1 MKRSR
6 LLTVATTV
14 SMSAALAVLGAGT
27 SAAAPTPLAPALDGA
42 ADGGRVIVVLANQHG
57 DLKLRAQSSQR
68 TATTKTDQQSVV
80 SDIKASGGTDITQLV
95 SVNAVAA
102 HLSAAEVTRLRAN
115 PAVQQIVPDE
125 QMSVQAA
132 GAVPQVSTTKLSSK
146 ICPSDPSKPFLEPEA
161 LSVDKVETDR
171 PGDTEQASKI
181 ATGKGV
187 KVAIYGMND
196 LAGNPNFIRADGS
209 PVVLNAPDP
218 NADDSDGE
226 FYGDASSVAGQGLVT
241 YDYSKE
247 LPFSGLPAGCTFRIK
262 GVAPD
267 ASLVD
272 ADFIDTPP
280 SAAGHGQTPFE
291 SEIVA
296 GIDHA
301 VVTEHA
307 DVISESYGYN
317 PRPGRYS
324 VFYAANDAAVA
335 AGVTVVVSSGDS
347 GVSGTVSS
355 PATDPQVIAV
365 GATNTLR
372 LTAQAYGYD
381 NWINNDITPLSS
393 GGTAPNNRVVDL
405 VAPGYG
411 GEAACSPV
419 GSDCPTNTLTE
430 AFGGTSES
438 CPLVAGAAADVIQ
451 AYADSHNGVKP
462 TPALVKQILTG
473 SAKDVHAPADQQGA
487 GLLDVYAAV
496 RAAQQAPGTT
506 LVSDAPG
513 LVPSPSQLDITAAA
527 GASAQNVT
535 LYNSSALPTT
545 VTGNYRELAAAKQF
559 GATVTEPVSAPDP
572 SLPVPA
578 SGATAASPVTFD
590 VPAGLDRLNADM
602 IIPDPTNGTI
612 LSFTLV
618 DPKGRLSQI
627 SYDYGNP
634 PSGTAKFG
642 SVSNIQHVE
651 VADPTPGAWTAKIL
665 WANGRAHL
673 QSLPNVPGAYRGDI
687 SFRTTGQH
695 YVSKPAT
702 GPVTIPAHGSA
713 DVALNVA
720 MPAAAGD
727 HPASV
732 QFVAANGARTSLP
745 LARRTLIPSA
755 GGSFDTTITSTVG
768 RQVGQIST
776 FNLDVPAG
784 KKDLDVHF
792 HTPDASADN
801 GYTYYLID
809 PDGRVVTT
817 DATPTTTVQGIG
829 STTPLADAS
838 LVTVNPKPGRWEIDV
853 MLKLT
858 TSGKEFT
865 QTVHGTVGYNQ
876 SDAAGYNLPAVGRTI
891 AAKSVTPLYFRVT
904 NTTGIGRTFRL
915 SATAGDITAGAVST
929 PVYLA
934 AGTSSLLT
942 ATLTPVAAAGTAV
955 TGVVNVLSNTSVAGG
970 AVELGP
976 DGSPASLGG
985 PRPRRADIRD
995 ASNAVELP
1003 APTTRSELRT
1013 EAVRDAS

>member
-1 MKRSR
+1 MNRSR
-6 LLTVATTV
+6 LLTVATTL
-14 SMSAALAVLGAGT
+14 SMSAALAVLGSGT
-27 SAAAPTPLAPALDGA
+27 SSAAAPTPLAPAVDGA
-42 ADGGRVIVVLANQHG
+42 ADGGRVIVVLANQHS

-68 TATTKTDQQSVV
+68 TNSTRSDQQSVV
-80 SDIKASGGTDITQLV
+80 SDIKANGGTEITQLV

-102 HLSAAEVTRLRAN
+102 HLSAAEVNRLRAN

-125 QMSVQAA
+125 QMPADTAA
-132 GAVPQVSTTKLSSK
+132 QVPHASTTKLSSK
-146 ICPSDPSKPFLEPEA
+146 LCPTDPAKPFLEPEA
-161 LSVDKVETDR
+161 LAVDKVETDKA
-171 PGDTEQASKI
+171 GDAEQASKI

-187 KVAIYGMND
+187 KVAIDGMND

-209 PVVLNAPDP
+209 HVVIDAPDP
-218 NADDSDGE
+218 NADESDGE
-226 FYGDASSVAGQGLVT
+226 YYGDASSVAGQGLVT

-247 LPFSGLPAGCTFRIK
+247 LPYAGLPAGCTFRIK
-262 GVAPD
+262 GFAPD

-272 ADFIDTPP
+272 SSIIDTPP
-280 SAAGHGQTPFE
+280 SADGQRQPQFE
-291 SEIVA
+291 SQVVA

-307 DVISESYGYN
+307 DVISESYGYT

-355 PATDPQVIAV
+355 PATDPLVIAV

-381 NWINNDITPLSS
+381 SWINNDITPLSS

-411 GEAACSPV
+411 GEAACSPA

-438 CPLVAGAAADVIQ
+438 CPLVAGAVADVIQ
-451 AYADSHNGVKP
+451 AYADTHNGVKP
-462 TPALVKQILTG
+462 TPALIKQIITG
-473 SAKDVHAPADQQGA
+473 TAQDVGAPADQQGA

-513 LVPSPSQLDITAAA
+513 LVPSPSQLDITANA
-527 GASAQNVT
+527 GTSAQNVT
-535 LYNSSALPTT
+535 VYNSSALPTT
-545 VTGNYRELAAAKQF
+545 VTGSYRELSAPKQF
-559 GATVTEPVSAPDP
+559 GSTITEPVSAPDP

-578 SGATAASPVTFD
+578 AGATAASPITFT
-590 VPAGLDRLNADM
+590 VPKGLDRLSADM

-612 LSFTLV
+612 LSFTLI

-634 PSGTAKFG
+634 PSGSAKFG

-687 SFRTTGQH
+687 SFRTTGQR
-695 YVSKPAT
+695 YVSTPAS
-702 GPVTIPAHGSA
+702 GPVTIPAHSSA

-720 MPAAAGD
+720 MPTAPGD

-732 QFVAANGARTSLP
+732 QFVAANGAKTSLP
-745 LARRTLIPSA
+745 LARRTVIPSA
-755 GGSFDTTITSTVG
+755 GGSFDTLITSTVG

-784 KKDLDVHF
+784 QKDLDVRF

-801 GYTYYLID
+801 GFTYYLID

-829 STTPLADAS
+829 SDQPLADAS
-838 LVTVNPKPGRWEIDV
+838 LVTVNPKAGRWEIDV

-876 SDAAGYNLPAVGRTI
+876 SDASAYNLPAVGKTVS
-891 AAKSVTPLYFRVT
+891 AKSTPLYFRVT
-904 NTTGIGRTFRL
+904 NTTGVGRSFRL
-915 SATAGDITAGAVST
+915 SSTAGDITGGAVST
-929 PVYLA
+929 PVYLP
-934 AGTSSLLT
+934 AGISALLT
-942 ATLTPVAAAGTAV
+942 ANLVPVAAPGTAV
-955 TGVVNVLSNTSVAGG
+955 TGVVNVLSNTSVTGTSQTVAALPYGYTVGG
-970 AVELGP
+970 VINP
-976 DGSPASLGG
+976 
-985 PRPRRADIRD
+985 
-995 ASNAVELP
+995 
-1003 APTTRSELRT
+1003 
-1013 EAVRDAS
+1013 